1 MNIQRPLPLPP
12 LILLLLPL
20 TRRLRPAQN
29 HRPIKVDN
37 LVVQPLPR
45 AQTRQIRVADLL
57 PGELGDDA
65 ALAEQLV
72 DERLVLG
79 RERGGEGR
87 ALGAEAGV
95 DALVALAFPALL
107 LFVGGGEGDGF
118 GSGWESVRGEEH
130 E

>member
-1 MNIQRPLPLPP
+1 MNIQRPLPFPP

-20 TRRLRPAQN
+20 TRRLRPPKY
-29 HRPIKVDN
+29 HRPIEIN
-37 LVVQPLPR
+37 HLVVQPLPR
-45 AQTRQIRVADLL
+45 AQAREIRIADLL
-57 PGELGDDA
+57 PSELGDDA

-107 LFVGGGEGDGF
+107 LFVGGGEWDGF
-118 GSGWESVRGEEH
+118 GSVGVLVRATK
-130 E
+130 